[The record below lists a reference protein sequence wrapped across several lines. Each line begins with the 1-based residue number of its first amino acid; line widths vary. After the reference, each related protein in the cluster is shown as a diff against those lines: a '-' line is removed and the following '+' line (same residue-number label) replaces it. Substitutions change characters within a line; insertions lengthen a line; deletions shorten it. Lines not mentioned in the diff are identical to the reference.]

1 MSFNKKN
8 KVGEISIIIV
18 NLKTNIVELLPFLK
32 RKNEWYKAN
41 DLCGTIFFS
50 RKENLI
56 VTLVIHSYI
65 IRTSDKVPHEE
76 VPENHKTIVID
87 NDSN

>member
-1 MSFNKKN
+1 MN
-8 KVGEISIIIV
+8 GIR
-18 NLKTNIVELLPFLK
+18 P
-32 RKNEWYKAN
+32 
-41 DLCGTIFFS
+41 TIFVVQFFL

-65 IRTSDKVPHEE
+65 IRTNDKVPHEE

>member
-1 MSFNKKN
+1 MN
-8 KVGEISIIIV
+8 GIR
-18 NLKTNIVELLPFLK
+18 P
-32 RKNEWYKAN
+32 
-41 DLCGTIFFS
+41 TIFVVQFFS

-76 VPENHKTIVID
+76 APENHKTIVID

>member
-1 MSFNKKN
+1 MN
-8 KVGEISIIIV
+8 GIR
-18 NLKTNIVELLPFLK
+18 P
-32 RKNEWYKAN
+32 
-41 DLCGTIFFS
+41 TIFVVQFFFS

-65 IRTSDKVPHEE
+65 IRTSNKVPREE

>member
-1 MSFNKKN
+1 MN
-8 KVGEISIIIV
+8 GIR
-18 NLKTNIVELLPFLK
+18 P
-32 RKNEWYKAN
+32 
-41 DLCGTIFFS
+41 TIFVVQFFS

-65 IRTSDKVPHEE
+65 IRTSDKVPHVE
-76 VPENHKTIVID
+76 PKNHKTIVID

>member
-1 MSFNKKN
+1 MN
-8 KVGEISIIIV
+8 GIR
-18 NLKTNIVELLPFLK
+18 P
-32 RKNEWYKAN
+32 
-41 DLCGTIFFS
+41 TIFVVQFFS

-76 VPENHKTIVID
+76 PKNHKTIVID